1 MHLYEPMLNR
11 SYLVGKASSYVEIL
25 YTYVSLESSTLPWT
39 RRRRRRRRRA
49 RRAGRKEEEAQ
60 KKKDQ
65 HRFDGKGKF
74 DTSQVPTY
82 DLIQGKE
89 TIA

>member
-1 MHLYEPMLNR
+1 
-11 SYLVGKASSYVEIL
+11 LVDSNNGLCDVVLA
-25 YTYVSLESSTLPWT
+25 
-39 RRRRRRRRRA
+39 
-49 RRAGRKEEEAQ
+49 

-65 HRFDGKGKF
+65 HRFDGRGKF